1 MFRLSR
7 FRSSRV
13 RSLKADSTSSDLTY
27 PEVGATDGALPPGYH
42 HVREH
47 RHIGRGR
54 TTFEAACATL
64 MSWEMH
70 ERAGVHQVSGPP
82 EAADGDVVAFR
93 WLWMWFECRVISVVA
108 EADRRGFT
116 YGTLARHPE
125 CGEEQ
130 FLVEYDEAA
139 ELVTARITA
148 FSKPAN
154 RLIWAVGPLAR
165 RVQAHMTQRYLEAL
179 G

>member
-108 EADRRGFT
+108 
-116 YGTLARHPE
+116 
-125 CGEEQ
+125 
-130 FLVEYDEAA
+130 
-139 ELVTARITA
+139 A